1 MSRRPIE
8 RALWLVTLLALAVG
22 IVTLRAGGSVA
33 MGASSTS
40 VLPAAVRPPDRAA
53 PESLEV
59 AVGDIADRNL
69 FRPERA
75 SAEEREEAPPIPTAG
90 VVAPSTRPRLMLRGV
105 LGGPPWDAVIE
116 GIPGREGAVVVRAG
130 QSISGITV
138 RSVRRD
144 TVHVRGF
151 DTTWA
156 LTLRSW

>member
-8 RALWLVTLLALAVG
+8 QGLWLVTIVATAVG
-22 IVTLRAGGSVA
+22 IVTLRAGGSLA
-33 MGASSTS
+33 MATSSASQ
-40 VLPAAVRPPDRAA
+40 LPAAAVAPERAA

-75 SAEEREEAPPIPTAG
+75 SAEEREATARPPVPGAIAPTP
-90 VVAPSTRPRLMLRGV
+90 RPRLVLRGV

-116 GIPGREGAVVVRAG
+116 GIPGREGAIVVRAG

-138 RSVRRD
+138 RSVHRD

-156 LTLRSW
+156 LTLRTW